1 MSNVVTIKADDSN
14 MRETTDIVDKL
25 NKLFDGTSLVAEI
38 VTKETRSMNGKSS
51 YESYIKIEKGD
62 WMEILMIIFVLL
74 MILKVFKEVFFI
86 LLVEMNFYF
95 FKKRCNKFLK
105 DAKCK
110 KMHSRNELLTWFK
123 VEQRAYKKRQEK
135 IDDLYDLCSLIKEH

>member
-1 MSNVVTIKADDSN
+1 MEV
-14 MRETTDIVDKL
+14 
-25 NKLFDGTSLVAEI
+25 LV
-38 VTKETRSMNGKSS
+38 
-51 YESYIKIEKGD
+51 
-62 WMEILMIIFVLL
+62 LIFSLL

-135 IDDLYDLCSLIKEH
+135 IDNLYDLCSLIKEH